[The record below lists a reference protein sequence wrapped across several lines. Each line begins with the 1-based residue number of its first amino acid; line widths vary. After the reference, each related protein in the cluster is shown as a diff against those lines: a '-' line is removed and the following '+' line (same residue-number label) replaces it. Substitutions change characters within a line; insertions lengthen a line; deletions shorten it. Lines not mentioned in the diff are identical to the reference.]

1 MSLNVTVT
9 KGHDFTTGPVTRAAL
24 NAAATPTV
32 SMTGSVSASEIA
44 DGAIT
49 GAKIT
54 GTDADAIPNSK
65 VAVTSGSIVVGTGS
79 PGVGSELA
87 AGTSGQILVGNGST
101 LASVAVSGDATLSSA
116 GALSIGNT
124 KVTGAMLNAAIV
136 DDATIEID
144 SASNSLKV
152 KSIAATN
159 IGSGSNG
166 GVIGFNSSGVGANV
180 AAGTSGYVLTSNG
193 TSAAPSF
200 QASPITSAI
209 FTSNRAGTYHYKIPD
224 DSDFPIT
231 SIRVRMVAGGGAGS
245 EGTSDGGAG
254 GGGGQ
259 FAEFTLAVS
268 AGDVFRIV
276 VGHGGVTTNTGSTET
291 AGSNGGDSGFYNASG
306 STDYVIVQGG
316 RGGGGVSDDVGGLGG
331 SSATTTG
338 VTDVKIVDG
347 DAGGSVGYEYPGAT
361 ISSDPTQFS
370 GYGGS
375 SFMGAGALGHV
386 TSSGTQDPYGTAP
399 NLNSKIRSDS
409 VALSGLT
416 THTLYETG
424 AGTGWGWGGAGGE
437 NYGASGGDGRIEI
450 YIN

>member
-1 MSLNVTVT
+1 
-9 KGHDFTTGPVTRAAL
+9 
-24 NAAATPTV
+24 
-32 SMTGSVSASEIA
+32 
-44 DGAIT
+44 
-49 GAKIT
+49 
-54 GTDADAIPNSK
+54 
-65 VAVTSGSIVVGTGS
+65 
-79 PGVGSELA
+79 
-87 AGTSGQILVGNGST
+87 
-101 LASVAVSGDATLSSA
+101 
-116 GALSIGNT
+116 
-124 KVTGAMLNAAIV
+124 
-136 DDATIEID
+136 
-144 SASNSLKV
+144 
-152 KSIAATN
+152 
-159 IGSGSNG
+159 
-166 GVIGFNSSGVGANV
+166 
-180 AAGTSGYVLTSNG
+180 
-193 TSAAPSF
+193 
-200 QASPITSAI
+200 
-209 FTSNRAGTYHYKIPD
+209 
-224 DSDFPIT
+224 
-231 SIRVRMVAGGGAGS
+231 
-245 EGTSDGGAG
+245 
-254 GGGGQ
+254 
-259 FAEFTLAVS
+259 
-268 AGDVFRIV
+268 
-276 VGHGGVTTNTGSTET
+276 
-291 AGSNGGDSGFYNASG
+291 
-306 STDYVIVQGG
+306 G